1 MQKFQIVLIFLFA
14 SFPVKS
20 ECQQQPTLYPGAVS
34 RIKGEETGF
43 MKREQYSMSA
53 FLTKDSFDKVKAYYV
68 SENTRPRHEQDDGKG
83 GRSAFFSYV
92 RRMPDD
98 VGVTITER
106 QGRSRVP
113 AAIFSKLQGLAIQG
127 VIPGSRVNEIK
138 DKYSYLE
145 KCYFIME
152 RDDNGELVSV
162 DDLIYRRYDRKLD
175 PERSGEVDKEEIMQR
190 AQQLMNQ
197 GRMQEGMELLKKMT
211 EDQLAGIQLATSPE
225 AADMWVE
232 CLDEIASSAYDVSIS
247 ILL

>member
-1 MQKFQIVLIFLFA
+1 MQKFQILLIFLVVA
-14 SFPVKS
+14 FPVKS
-20 ECQQQPTLYPGAVS
+20 ECQQQPTLYPGAIP

-43 MKREQYSMSA
+43 MKREQYSMSV
-53 FLTKDSFDKVKAYYV
+53 FLTRDSYEKVRAYYIN
-68 SENTRPRHEQDDGKG
+68 ENNQPRSEQDDGRG

-106 QGRSRVP
+106 MGRSRVP

-127 VIPGSRVNEIK
+127 VIPESRVNQIK
-138 DKYSYLE
+138 EKYSYLE

-152 RDDNGELVSV
+152 RDENGELVSV
-162 DDLIYRRYDRKLD
+162 DDLIYRRYDLKLD
-175 PERSGEVDKEEIMQR
+175 PERGGEVDKEEIMQQ
-190 AQQLMNQ
+190 AQQLMSQ

-211 EDQLAGIQLATSPE
+211 EGQIAVMHLATSPE